1 MVWKRCGIGLLFC
14 FLGLLVLG
22 ATLCGGA
29 SACAAGSERGRV
41 VMVIIDYLTLEDL
54 GRPVTGNLQRLM
66 HQGGVALLNTT
77 TGGSRVPANTYPTIG
92 AGAHAVGTK
101 AALAAYEC
109 SERPPQGGQLAAEFA
124 QRTGYLPRPG
134 NVVVLDIARIVKE
147 NAKLEYPVVPGALGG
162 ELKAAGLKVACLGNA
177 DWRDGLG
184 RQVATI
190 AMDESGVV
198 EAGFVGRELLVQDAY
213 FPGGWRTNY
222 DLLWDK
228 WSRLKTADFVV
239 IDLGDTSRLHAA
251 KEEVADPIFQQRW
264 EEALARADAFL
275 GKLAASLDF
284 RRDLLLVVAPTPAS
298 EALENGD
305 WVTPVVMVGRGVPQ
319 GTVLVSPS
327 TRRPGVIMNTDI
339 APTVL
344 EFFGL
349 RVPECM
355 SGRPATA
362 VRAADQLGF
371 LNALREKSLFV
382 HNFRVPV
389 IKIYLSY
396 AIAVITGAV
405 LFILAREKELPR
417 RLRIAPLL
425 LSVMVVPLA
434 VLLMPGLGVF
444 KPFPYIAGL
453 SVLVAALTLIMV
465 RFERKQPFA
474 GFIFLSAA
482 TAGLILADAFTGAR
496 LLKASLLSYDL
507 MGGARF
513 YGIGN
518 EYMGVLI
525 SAVIFGG
532 ACAFTIWGR
541 RVFPGVLL
549 LMGIATATL
558 GAPGLGANFG
568 GLLTAVVAFAISS
581 LVFAGVRLTWRS
593 ALIVCGV
600 GLLLP
605 GLFAVC
611 DLLRGEGA
619 QSHVGRNLLLVLQ
632 DPGAALDIIK
642 RKMAMNIKLFR
653 YTIWSRVLA
662 AGIGGLLILFYR
674 PVGVMRVFRVRYPYL
689 FSGFVGVVVTAVAA
703 FAFNDSG
710 TVAAA
715 MATIFGIPPLLYI
728 LLREC

>member
-1 MVWKRCGIGLLFC
+1 MTPKRGGRIFFC
-14 FLGLLVLG
+14 FLGLLGLGIVLFWS
-22 ATLCGGA
+22 GA
-29 SACAAGSERGRV
+29 SAYAAGRRQGRV
-41 VMVIIDYLTLEDL
+41 VMVVIDHLTLEDL
-54 GRPVTGNLQRLM
+54 GRHVTGNLQRLM
-66 HQGGVALLNTT
+66 HQGAVALLNTT
-77 TGGSRVPANTYPTIG
+77 AGGSRVPANTYPTIG

-109 SERPPQGGQLAAEFA
+109 SERPPQGGDLVAEFA
-124 QRTGYLPRPG
+124 QRTGYRPRSG

-177 DWRDGLG
+177 DWRDHLG

-190 AMDESGVV
+190 AMDECGVV
-198 EAGFVGRELLVQDAY
+198 EAGFVGRELLVQDAG

-228 WSRLKTADFVV
+228 WSRLKTADFIV
-239 IDLGDTSRLHAA
+239 IDLGDTSRLHEAR
-251 KEEVADPIFQQRW
+251 EEVADPIFRQRW
-264 EEALARADAFL
+264 EEALARADAFV

-298 EALENGD
+298 EALEHGD
-305 WVTPVVMVGRGVPQ
+305 WVTLVLMVGRGVPP
-319 GTVLVSPS
+319 GTVLVSLS

-349 RVPECM
+349 QVPETM

-362 VRAADQLGF
+362 VRAGEQLSF
-371 LNALREKSLFV
+371 LSDLREKSLFV

-417 RLRIAPLL
+417 RLRLASLL

-434 VLLMPGLGVF
+434 VLLMPGLGAF
-444 KPFPYIAGL
+444 KPFSYIIGL
-453 SVLVAALTLIMV
+453 SVLVAALTLVMV
-465 RFERKQPFA
+465 RLERRQPFT

-496 LLKASLLSYDL
+496 LLKTSLLSYDL

-525 SAVIFGG
+525 SAVIFGS

-541 RVFPGVLL
+541 RIFPGVLL

-568 GLLTAVVAFAISS
+568 GLLTAVVAFPVS
-581 LVFAGVRLTWRS
+581 LLAFAGIRLTWRS
-593 ALIVCGV
+593 ALTVCGV

-605 GLFAVC
+605 ALFAAC

-674 PVGVMRVFRVRYPYL
+674 PVGVMRDFRVRYPYL
-689 FSGFVGVVVTAVAA
+689 FNGFTGVVVTAVAA

-728 LLREC
+728 LLQEG